1 VRAAVRVLD
10 SYSLIAY
17 LEGEDGADQM
27 IELFQVARDSGREF
41 LLSTVNWGEVYYI
54 TLREA
59 GPQKAEEVAH
69 LISTLPIQ
77 IVPVDQELA
86 KQAALF
92 KSNKKMSY
100 ADCFAAALAKLRKV
114 ELVTGDENFKQVEGE
129 VKILWIG

>member
-1 VRAAVRVLD
+1 MRAAVRVLD

-17 LEGEDGADQM
+17 IEGEEGADKM
-27 IELFQVARDSGREF
+27 VELFQVARDSGRD
-41 LLSTVNWGEVYYI
+41 LLLTTVNWGEIFYI

-77 IVPVDQELA
+77 IVPADLELA
-86 KQAALF
+86 KQAALL
-92 KSNKKMSY
+92 KSGKKMSY
-100 ADCFAAALAKLRKV
+100 ADCFAAALARLRKV
-114 ELVTGDENFKQVEGE
+114 ELVTGDEDFKQVEGE

>member
-10 SYSLIAY
+10 SYSLLAY
-17 LEGEDGADQM
+17 LEGEDGAEKM
-27 IELFQVARDSGREF
+27 IEVFQVARDSGRDL

-59 GPQKAEEVAH
+59 GQQKAEQVAH

-77 IVPVDQELA
+77 IIPADLELA
-86 KQAALF
+86 RQAALF
-92 KSNKKMSY
+92 KSSKKMSY

-114 ELVTGDENFKQVEGE
+114 ELVSGDEDFKQVEGE
-129 VKILWIG
+129 VKLLWIR